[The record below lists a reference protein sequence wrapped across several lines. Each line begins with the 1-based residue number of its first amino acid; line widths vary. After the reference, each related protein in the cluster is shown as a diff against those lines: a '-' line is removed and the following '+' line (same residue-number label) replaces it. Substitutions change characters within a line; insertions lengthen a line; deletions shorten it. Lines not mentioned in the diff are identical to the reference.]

1 VLSAAIAAEAVVWL
15 ERMPGHW
22 LVEGTTI
29 AFAWSTEP
37 EAELVG
43 EPLARLRERVDS
55 AVRTG
60 AERIPVQ
67 DAGYGLRQLTDVAVK
82 ALSAGINDPTTAIHT
97 LGYISSLLCELA
109 QRHLGPEVLYDDD
122 GVARVMLRHPDF
134 AELLDLAIS
143 QPRRYGAADPE
154 VLSKLF
160 RLLYEVTW
168 RTSTAEQRSAIG
180 DQLSRLQHTVSQ
192 QRFDNSEMEG
202 LAQLGQRVEALL
214 ADDRR
219 LQL

>member
-1 VLSAAIAAEAVVWL
+1 MI
-15 ERMPGHW
+15 
-22 LVEGTTI
+22 
-29 AFAWSTEP
+29 
-37 EAELVG
+37 
-43 EPLARLRERVDS
+43 
-55 AVRTG
+55 
-60 AERIPVQ
+60 
-67 DAGYGLRQLTDVAVK
+67 
-82 ALSAGINDPTTAIHT
+82 
-97 LGYISSLLCELA
+97 
-109 QRHLGPEVLYDDD
+109 
-122 GVARVMLRHPDF
+122 LRHPDF

-160 RLLYEVTW
+160 RLLYEVAWQAT
-168 RTSTAEQRSAIG
+168 TAEQRSAIG

-192 QRFDNSEMEG
+192 QCFDNSEMRG

>member
-1 VLSAAIAAEAVVWL
+1 MLSAAIAAEAVVWL

-143 QPRRYGAADPE
+143 QPRRYGAANPE

-168 RTSTAEQRSAIG
+168 RTSTAEQRSAI
-180 DQLSRLQHTVSQ
+180 S
-192 QRFDNSEMEG
+192 
-202 LAQLGQRVEALL
+202 
-214 ADDRR
+214 DRR
-219 LQL
+219 STFPAPAHRFPAALRQQ